1 MVNNKL
7 MINKLENIV
16 VVGQGAMGLLWYHH
30 LSQIKNSNNAPDN
43 INEEISI
50 SLLASN
56 QDSLNDNEQKAA
68 TYKFTAY
75 QQQQAKTLPLTYSKT
90 ADIAAADVIILCLKS
105 FNVAT
110 AIKKIASNIN
120 PHCLIIL
127 AHNGMGTLE
136 DVESLLPPQQVILAM
151 LTTHGC
157 LRNAPLA
164 ITHTG
169 LGQTDIG
176 LLSGQLSSTLQQQL
190 SSQLNDALPRVSFHQ
205 DIVQKQWLKLAINC
219 VINPITAVNNIE
231 NGEVNKAEFSDQI
244 NLLLTEIINVSKA
257 ESINLVLKDLEVIV
271 RKVAQAT
278 AKNSS
283 SMRSDVLAG
292 RSTEI
297 DYINGYIHRV
307 AKKYN
312 IATPENTRLWQQVLN
327 LSANSDG

>member
-1 MVNNKL
+1 MTNKL
-7 MINKLENIV
+7 KNIV

-30 LSQIKNSNNAPDN
+30 LSQVNNSNNALDN
-43 INEEISI
+43 ANEKMSI

-56 QDSLNDNEQKAA
+56 QRSLSENEQKAA
-68 TYKFTAY
+68 KYKFTAY
-75 QQQQAKTLPLTYSKT
+75 QQQQAKTFPLTYSK
-90 ADIAAADVIILCLKS
+90 AVDIAAADIIILCLKS
-105 FNVAT
+105 FNIAS
-110 AIKKIASNIN
+110 AIKKIARNIP

-136 DVESLLPPQQVILAM
+136 DVLSLLPCQQVILAM

-157 LRNAPLA
+157 LRHAPLA

-169 LGQTDIG
+169 LGQSDIG
-176 LLSGQLSSTLQQQL
+176 LLSGELSSAVQQEL
-190 SSQLNDALPRVSFHQ
+190 SRRLNDALPRVSFHQ

-231 NGEVNKAEFSDQI
+231 NGDVNNPCFSKQI
-244 NLLLTEIINVSKA
+244 NQLLTEIINVSKA
-257 ESINLVLKDLEVIV
+257 ESINLVLNNLEVIV
-271 RKVAQAT
+271 REVAKAT

-297 DYINGYIHRV
+297 DYINGYIHSV
-307 AKKYN
+307 AKKHN

-327 LSANSDG
+327 LSANPKG